1 MDRGGG
7 MLSAGLTTF
16 IFAVLNS
23 LGYGLLLFLLSSGL
37 TVVFGLLGVLNV
49 AHASFYMLGAYLAYE
64 LVQRT
69 GSFWLALIVAPLVLT
84 VLGIICERYMLRR
97 VHALGHWHQLLLTMG
112 LGYVLLEGVKWIW
125 GTESHPMV
133 VPEILTGSI
142 NIGGGAYPIYRIFMS
157 VSALVTLGVLA
168 AVLFKTKLGMVV
180 RAAVSNKDMVN
191 ALGYNVGYVFT
202 GVFALGAFLAGVAGV
217 IAAPML
223 SVYPGMAADIGV
235 DIFIVV
241 VVGGLGSLKGALIA
255 SLLLGIF
262 QSFGILIVPDFAIFF
277 SFLLMAVVLTLKP
290 MGLYGERAA

>member
-1 MDRGGG
+1 
-7 MLSAGLTTF
+7 MLSGGLTTF
-16 IFAVLNS
+16 LFAVLNS
-23 LGYGLLLFLLSSGL
+23 LGYGLLLFLLASGL

-64 LVQRT
+64 LVLRT
-69 GSFWLALIVAPLVLT
+69 GSFWLALLVAPWV
-84 VLGIICERYMLRR
+84 VVILGILVERYTLRR

-112 LGYVLLEGVKWIW
+112 LGYVVLEGVKWIW
-125 GTESHPMV
+125 GTESHPMA
-133 VPEILTGSI
+133 VPAILAGSI
-142 NIGGGAYPIYRIFMS
+142 DIGGGAYPIYRIFMS
-157 VSALVTLGVLA
+157 ASALVTLGVLA
-168 AVLFKTKLGMVV
+168 VVLFKTKLGMVV

-255 SLLLGIF
+255 SLLLGVF

-290 MGLYGERAA
+290 MGLYGERAT